1 MFYQLTKPA
10 GLALAF
16 SLGLACAP
24 ATPQRTLNLMPAP
37 KTVTRGSGA
46 LKIDKT
52 FRVAFAGKPNPRLER
67 AGKRLVASLSRQTGI
82 PLGAS
87 AMSAGAA
94 HATLVIQSAET
105 VDRPDRLGDN
115 ESYTLDVSPTR
126 ARLTSATTTG
136 ALRGLQTFLQLI
148 APDQEAFSAPAVH
161 IEDAPR
167 FPWRGLLIDVTS
179 HFMPVPVILR
189 NLDAMEAVKLNVFHW
204 HLTDD
209 QGFRVE
215 SKVFPLLHQAGSD
228 GNYYTQQEIREVL
241 AYAHDRGIRVVPEL
255 DMPGHCASWL
265 VGYPHLGSAP
275 GPYSIIHTF
284 GIYDPTLDPT
294 REEVYQFIDKLIGEF
309 AGLFPD
315 DYFHVGGDE
324 VTGKHWKNNPAIQS
338 FLRKNSLHD
347 EAGLQ
352 AYFNRRVETIV
363 RKHGRKMVGWDEVL
377 HRDLPRD
384 IMVQSWRDQES
395 LATAAGRGYPAILS
409 FGYYLDHLKPA
420 KEHYSVDP
428 LGGQAL
434 KLTPAQA
441 ARILGGEACM
451 WTEYVNPET
460 IDSRI
465 WPRTAAVAERLWSPA
480 EIKDVR
486 SMYGRL
492 DAISR
497 WLDWRGVTHNTN
509 YRPMLHRLSA
519 HPGTLKTLADVVEPL
534 GIDGR
539 EPTQVYSQFT
549 PLNRLVDASRAES
562 VTVRRVE
569 EQVVQFVAAPGRSPD
584 PEKSIRQALERW
596 RDAGRRLA
604 PGLASNHLLREA
616 RPLSEDLVKLGEMGL
631 EALNSLLSGKSATP
645 EWTRQHL
652 ALLDQM
658 EKPRA
663 EVVLAAVRPVRA
675 LVKAAAGPR

>member
-1 MFYQLTKPA
+1 
-10 GLALAF
+10 
-16 SLGLACAP
+16 
-24 ATPQRTLNLMPAP
+24 MPR
-37 KTVTRGSGA
+37 TVTPGAGA
-46 LKIDKT
+46 LKIDKS
-52 FRVAFAGKPNPRLER
+52 FRLAFSTKPNARLER
-67 AGKRLVASLSRQTGI
+67 AGQRMVAVLSRQTGI
-82 PLGAS
+82 PFAS
-87 AMSAGAA
+87 SPAP
-94 HATLVIQSAET
+94 ATLLIACAET
-105 VDRPDRLGDN
+105 TDQPDRLGED
-115 ESYTLDVSPTR
+115 ESYSLDVTSAQ
-126 ARLTSATTTG
+126 ARLTAATTAG
-136 ALRGLQTFLQLI
+136 ALRGMQTFLQLI
-148 APDQEAFSAPAVH
+148 TADQGAFSAPAVH

-215 SKVFPLLHQAGSD
+215 SKVFPLLHQVGSD

-241 AYAHDRGIRVVPEL
+241 AYAHDRGIRIVPEL

-294 REEVYQFIDKLIGEF
+294 RDEVYQFIDKLVGEM

-315 DYFHVGGDE
+315 EYFHVGGDE
-324 VTGKHWKNNPAIQS
+324 VTGKHWKNNPSIQA
-338 FLRKNSLHD
+338 FVRQHSLQD

-352 AYFNRRVETIV
+352 AHFNRRVEAIV
-363 RKHGRKMVGWDEVL
+363 RKHGKKMVGWDEVL

-395 LATAAGRGYPAILS
+395 LAAAAGRGYPAILS

-420 KEHYSVDP
+420 KNHYSVDP
-428 LGGQAL
+428 LGGQAK
-434 KLTPAQA
+434 KLSSAEA

-451 WTEYVNPET
+451 WTEFVNPET

-465 WPRTAAVAERLWSPA
+465 WPRTAAIAERLWSRA
-480 EIKDVR
+480 DVTDVD
-486 SMYGRL
+486 SMHQRL
-492 DAISR
+492 EAISR
-497 WLDWRGVTHNTN
+497 RLDWRGVVHNTN
-509 YRPMLHRLSA
+509 YGTMLHRLSS
-519 HPGTLKTLADVVEPL
+519 HPDALKTLADVVEPL

-549 PLNRLVDASRAES
+549 PLNRLVDAARAES
-562 VTVRRVE
+562 VTVRRL
-569 EQVVQFVAAPGRSPD
+569 EQEITRFLAALGQSADR
-584 PEKSIRQALERW
+584 EKQIRETLVLW
-596 RDAGRRLA
+596 RDSDRRLA
-604 PGLASNHLLREA
+604 PDLSSFLLREA
-616 RPLSEDLVKLGEMGL
+616 APLSQDLSRLGVIGL
-631 EALNSLLSGKSATP
+631 EALDYARSGQAAP
-645 EWTRQHL
+645 AGWANQNL

-663 EVVLAAVRPVRA
+663 EVVLAAVRPVRI
-675 LVKAAAGPR
+675 LVRAAGKR